1 MAHRLL
7 AAATSSA
14 AALVVSAGLL
24 APAAPA
30 APAAAAV
37 PASVPASAPAASS
50 ARQALSLPGAGSTT
64 TAGRHALVPGALSQD
79 KKDDLEQTVSDSEP
93 ASTDQVL
100 FHQGHLDIGPRIA
113 DGRWTLQIRDD
124 SGDKPVWRRLSD
136 TVVLVKDETRLTV
149 PEDETYR
156 FIGQPPGTSVYVL
169 PQTEKQGVPWPG
181 WNTQSP
187 GALKTMGKG
196 ADFTLDRVS
205 GPGDVLMY
213 LENGTLEKPQVLWDS
228 RKKERQNIFA
238 EANSHTH
245 ANWVFTK
252 PGVYALQVTSSAK
265 TKDGKTVK
273 DTQVLRFAVGSATDP
288 APGFAADPFHGQA
301 QAADSEQ
308 AETVPATAVA
318 WAVAGSVVLL
328 VGAAVVVGVRRRR
341 RLLEAEEGRS

>member
-7 AAATSSA
+7 AAATSTA
-14 AALVVSAGLL
+14 AALVLSAGVL
-24 APAAPA
+24 

-37 PASVPASAPAASS
+37 PASAASPASAAAASPV
-50 ARQALSLPGAGSTT
+50 RQALSLPGSGSTT
-64 TAGRHALVPGALSQD
+64 AAVRHSLVPGGLAQD

-93 ASTDQVL
+93 ASTEQVL
-100 FHQGHLDIGPRIA
+100 FHQGHLDIGPRIV

-124 SGDKPVWRRLSD
+124 SGAKPVWRRFGD

-288 APGFAADPFHGQA
+288 APGFEPDPFHGQA
-301 QAADSEQ
+301 QAAESEQ
-308 AETVPATAVA
+308 GEAVSATAVA
-318 WAVAGSVVLL
+318 WAVAGGVVLL